1 MKLYFFLMVFLFLSG
16 CYKPDKTYSVTFNDN
31 LTKYKWAIAEL
42 NPDLPSDWSSYKY
55 LVLEMKIS
63 SPQRFKLGFTTE
75 NGLLTKTI
83 HPFPGAWIRMAIP
96 LDFYRSENTKGS
108 EMAST
113 WNQPG
118 AVGWMNIYGGG
129 FGPLRGIDSIYV
141 EIETPLRNPTMVIRS
156 VTLSKNEV
164 KEMVL
169 ESKPLVDQFG
179 QWIPD
184 EWPGKAH
191 SIDDLKQAWNE
202 EDNGMQP
209 GTFQYSRYG
218 GYLNTQV
225 DATGFFR
232 VEEIDGKWW
241 WVDPEGHLFLAA
253 GMNGVNGGT
262 FTRTEKR
269 KEIFTELPPEEFR
282 RPARDGSSSPNV
294 SFSAWNLYRRYGDD
308 WKNNWK
314 NMAVR
319 RMDAWGLN
327 AVNWS
332 DPVLNDSKAYAK
344 FLYGWGIEEGIMGM
358 PDVYS
363 QEFYDNAD
371 RITAK
376 QCTPLKDDPWMLGYF
391 IGNEPPWPGRESLL
405 VDNILKGPETAT
417 RKVVADYLA
426 EEDTPER
433 RKAIVYKTFEKF
445 LTVINDA
452 IKRHDSNHL
461 NMGIRFGGS
470 PSEDIIKMASVF
482 DVYSFNSYKYEIT
495 PDYFDRIYQLT
506 GRPILIGEFHFGT
519 PGRGLAPGL
528 SQVEDLHERGVAYS
542 HYVEN
547 AFAHPALIGTYW
559 FIWRDQPNTGRND
572 GENYNIGVVDVTDKP
587 YPDMVN
593 ALKTTH
599 NRLFDIHLGN
609 VKPVALLPEGRIG
622 KDEE

>member
-1 MKLYFFLMVFLFLSG
+1 
-16 CYKPDKTYSVTFNDN
+16 
-31 LTKYKWAIAEL
+31 
-42 NPDLPSDWSSYKY
+42 
-55 LVLEMKIS
+55 
-63 SPQRFKLGFTTE
+63 
-75 NGLLTKTI
+75 
-83 HPFPGAWIRMAIP
+83 
-96 LDFYRSENTKGS
+96 
-108 EMAST
+108 
-113 WNQPG
+113 
-118 AVGWMNIYGGG
+118 
-129 FGPLRGIDSIYV
+129 
-141 EIETPLRNPTMVIRS
+141 
-156 VTLSKNEV
+156 
-164 KEMVL
+164 
-169 ESKPLVDQFG
+169 
-179 QWIPD
+179 
-184 EWPGKAH
+184 
-191 SIDDLKQAWNE
+191 
-202 EDNGMQP
+202 
-209 GTFQYSRYG
+209 
-218 GYLNTQV
+218 
-225 DATGFFR
+225 
-232 VEEIDGKWW
+232 
-241 WVDPEGHLFLAA
+241 
-253 GMNGVNGGT
+253 
-262 FTRTEKR
+262 
-269 KEIFTELPPEEFR
+269 
-282 RPARDGSSSPNV
+282 
-294 SFSAWNLYRRYGDD
+294 
-308 WKNNWK
+308 
-314 NMAVR
+314 
-319 RMDAWGLN
+319 MDAWGLN